1 MARQGAN
8 REVLIEFQQ
17 VGNAVKV
24 TAVDTETFVEVSM
37 VGPASAGEEVL
48 KRNVINKLN
57 YVLSK
62 KDSQARR

>member
-1 MARQGAN
+1 MMAKHGAG

-24 TAVDTETFVEVSM
+24 TAVDTGTLVEVSIM
-37 VGPASAGEEVL
+37 GPASAGEDVL
-48 KRNVINKLN
+48 KQNVINKLE

-62 KDSQARR
+62 KNK